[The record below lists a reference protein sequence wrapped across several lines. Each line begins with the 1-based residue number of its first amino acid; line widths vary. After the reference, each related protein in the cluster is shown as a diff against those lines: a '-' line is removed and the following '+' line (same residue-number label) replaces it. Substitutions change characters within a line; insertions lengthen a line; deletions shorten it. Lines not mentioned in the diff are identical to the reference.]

1 MNNMSARDIRKSSS
15 LILRQKAE
23 IIIITLDNFI
33 WSIVA
38 ELYGEDYANPK
49 LNLLRDSGVLKAQDD
64 YRIAIS

>member
-1 MNNMSARDIRKSSS
+1 MNNMSSRDISKYIS
-15 LILRQKAE
+15 LILRHKPE
-23 IIIITLDNFI
+23 IIRITLDNFI